1 MYARWNMHFESFE
14 LSVLP
19 PQSKMQQQQLVCV
32 NKQKISLKW
41 QKSSHNSEKFPTI
54 RNYTRLHIRPNNF
67 VDLILEK
74 IPKVY
79 VIRKAMNNYII
90 TYIWRIWV
98 LWKCDMWNA
107 STYQFSSKIWR
118 VHFIILTHVRICYL
132 QRICKYE
139 PHSHNFWFALEQR
152 FVR

>member
-1 MYARWNMHFESFE
+1 MGRYSLFSFHYAALFCRYFLIYVVCKMEYAFW
-14 LSVLP
+14 VIWAQCILP

-54 RNYTRLHIRPNNF
+54 RNYTSLHIRPNNF

-79 VIRKAMNNYII
+79 VCNKAMNIIYII
-90 TYIWRIWV
+90 TYEEFEFCENV
-98 LWKCDMWNA
+98 TCE
-107 STYQFSSKIWR
+107 
-118 VHFIILTHVRICYL
+118 THQLINSP
-132 QRICKYE
+132 QRSDGYT
-139 PHSHNFWFALEQR
+139 S
-152 FVR
+152 